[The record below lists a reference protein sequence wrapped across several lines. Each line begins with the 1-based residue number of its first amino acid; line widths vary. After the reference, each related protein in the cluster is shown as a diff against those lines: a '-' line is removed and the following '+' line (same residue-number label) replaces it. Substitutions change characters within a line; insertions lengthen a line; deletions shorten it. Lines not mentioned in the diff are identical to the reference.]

1 MHILC
6 FPPFG
11 PWLTVFFAGGANGPS
26 IKVHL
31 RCQHLQEACLD
42 SLSCSPQIYQYPKLG
57 VASLS
62 QQLCCITYYFLL
74 YHIHTELAHLL
85 FSLSRS
91 LFFKTIIHLILTPF
105 SSLLIC
111 LSPPHSGLPRSPHL
125 TQGFPCPIYSLS
137 LCPALYFSIAFTP
150 LDKVCLFLI
159 VFYAHMNSL
168 FTGTFSCQWCITRCL
183 ACKRCA
189 KIICWTREFSPPNYT
204 IVSINVP
211 WS

>member
-105 SSLLIC
+105 GSLLSC
-111 LSPPHSGLPRSPHL
+111 HLL
-125 TQGFPCPIYSLS
+125 TQAFPDHPIWLRASRALFTLYLS
-137 LCPALYFSIAFTP
+137 ALLCIFPLHFTP

-159 VFYAHMNSL
+159 VFYARMNSL

>member
-105 SSLLIC
+105 GSLLSCHLLTQAFPDHPIWLRSSRALFTLYLSALLC
-111 LSPPHSGLPRSPHL
+111 IFPLHLPHLIKFVCFWLSFMPTWTPYSQGLSPVSGVSPGAWHVRDAQKL
-125 TQGFPCPIYSLS
+125 FAEQGNFHHQTTL
-137 LCPALYFSIAFTP
+137 
-150 LDKVCLFLI
+150 
-159 VFYAHMNSL
+159 
-168 FTGTFSCQWCITRCL
+168 
-183 ACKRCA
+183 
-189 KIICWTREFSPPNYT
+189 
-204 IVSINVP
+204 
-211 WS
+211 